1 MSEDKKKERI
11 SLTKYDPIESPEE
24 IIAADKDIKRRKAF
38 DEVFKRIDLFAIKLG
53 LLPNR
58 KKPTSG
64 GGGTAFTQSIVV
76 TPEKATL
83 ETKEVTQKE
92 EKQEERERED

>member
-1 MSEDKKKERI
+1 MADKKKEKI
-11 SLTKYDPIESPEE
+11 SLTKYDPVESPEE
-24 IIAADKDIKRRKAF
+24 IIEADKDIKRRKAF

-64 GGGTAFTQSIVV
+64 GGTAFTQSIVV
-76 TPEKATL
+76 TSEKATI
-83 ETKEVTQKE
+83 ETKEINKKE